1 MQGLYAYNV
10 LRNKIRNMTPG
21 LDKAQ
26 DRACLVTIKLFYKSF
41 GFFFTLTLNIFK
53 NKKEYKL
60 SY

>member
-10 LRNKIRNMTPG
+10 LRNKIRNMTLG

-53 NKKEYKL
+53 NKKE
-60 SY
+60 